1 MIVMRLSKAFLVL
14 LIGIFC
20 VLVAANNI
28 FDYGSNFNFVRH
40 VMLMDTTFPDNKL
53 MWRAIASPTIHHLA
67 YWLIIAGEMSAGLL
81 CLAGSIALFRAAPR
95 RRSEFIHAKRA
106 AVAGLTLG
114 IFVWFFGFMTVAA
127 EWFLMWQSQQWN
139 AVQAAFRFIMCLA
152 VVLIYLSQD
161 DADLDAPSPA
171 LGEDYRDARRI
182 RSDGARST
190 ALGRTRA
197 EPILED

>member
-1 MIVMRLSKAFLVL
+1 MIVMRLSKASGSSDWIFLRSGRREQHL
-14 LIGIFC
+14 RLRIELQLRSACDADGYD
-20 VLVAANNI
+20 LSGQQA
-28 FDYGSNFNFVRH
+28 
-40 VMLMDTTFPDNKL
+40 
-53 MWRAIASPTIHHLA
+53 MWRAIASPTIITLA

-139 AVQAAFRFIMCLA
+139 AVQAAFASSCA
-152 VVLIYLSQD
+152 S
-161 DADLDAPSPA
+161 PSC
-171 LGEDYRDARRI
+171 
-182 RSDGARST
+182 SST
-190 ALGRTRA
+190 
-197 EPILED
+197 